1 MSDRLTWFGHST
13 VQVELGG
20 ARLLTDP
27 VLRSRV
33 AHLHRHAAPQRAPGR
48 LDAILISHAHRDH
61 LDLPSLRRLD
71 PDAVIVAPA
80 GAARVSRRS
89 GREVR
94 ELAAGD
100 ELELAG
106 VRVRAVPAVHDGR
119 RSPFE
124 PRAEAIGFVITA
136 GNSVYFA
143 GDTELFDG
151 MGELGVPLDAALLPI
166 WGWGPSL
173 GSGHMDPEQAARALT
188 LLRPEL
194 AVPIHWGTYLPIG
207 LSRRHARLLRD
218 PPLAFAARAAGLAPN
233 VRVAVL
239 RPGEALALGDGHDER
254 ALRRPDS

>member
-1 MSDRLTWFGHST
+1 MSDRLTWLGHST
-13 VQVELGG
+13 VLVELGD

-27 VLRSRV
+27 VLRPRV
-33 AHLHRHAAPQRAPGR
+33 AHLHRHAGRQRAPDR

-71 PDAVIVAPA
+71 PDAAIVAPS
-80 GAARVSRRS
+80 GAARVLRRSRR
-89 GREVR
+89 EVH

-100 ELELAG
+100 QLEFAG

-124 PRAEAIGFVITA
+124 PRAEAVGYVITA
-136 GNSVYFA
+136 ARSVYFA

-151 MGELGVPLDAALLPI
+151 MGELDVSLDAALLPI
-166 WGWGPSL
+166 WGWGSGL
-173 GSGHMDPEQAARALT
+173 GTGHMDPEQAARALT

-207 LSRRHARLLRD
+207 LSRRHGRLLRD
-218 PPLAFAARAAGLAPN
+218 PPLAFAARAAQLAPN

-239 RPGEALALGDGHDER
+239 RPGEAVALGEVGT
-254 ALRRPDS
+254 SS

>member
-13 VQVELGG
+13 ALVELGG
-20 ARLLTDP
+20 TRLLTDP
-27 VLRSRV
+27 VSRSRV
-33 AHLHRHAAPQRAPGR
+33 AHLQRHAAPQPAPGR

-71 PDAVIVAPA
+71 PDAIVVAPPR
-80 GAARVSRRS
+80 AARVLRRS

-94 ELAAGD
+94 QLSAGE

-119 RSPFE
+119 RWPLE
-124 PRAEAIGFVITA
+124 PRAEAVGYVIIA
-136 GNSVYFA
+136 ERSVYFA
-143 GDTELFDG
+143 GDTELFQG
-151 MGELGVPLDAALLPI
+151 LGDLDVSLDAALLPI

-173 GSGHMDPEQAARALT
+173 GAGHMDPEQAARALT

-194 AVPIHWGTYLPIG
+194 AVPIHWGTYLPYG
-207 LSRRHARLLRD
+207 LSRRHARALPD
-218 PPLAFAARAAGLAPN
+218 PPLAFAAHAAEVAPD

-239 RPGEALALGDGHDER
+239 RPGEALTLEDGHE
-254 ALRRPDS
+254 